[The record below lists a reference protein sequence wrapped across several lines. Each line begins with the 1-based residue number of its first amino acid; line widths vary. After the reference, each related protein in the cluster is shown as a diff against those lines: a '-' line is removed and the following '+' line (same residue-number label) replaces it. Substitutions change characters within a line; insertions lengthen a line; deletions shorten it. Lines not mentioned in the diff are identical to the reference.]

1 MLFKVLTS
9 SFLNLSDLSSIDLV
23 SIINSDITNPVLKDK
38 SIGLLFEK
46 HSTRTRLSFSVGIQN
61 LGGNIIDIKFKV
73 EKFVSL
79 DDIILLK
86 PKIDT
91 APKVGI
97 ESKKEIFA
105 ASYRLNLKILAAV
118 IVIPDLL
125 TPGTKDSI

>member
-1 MLFKVLTS
+1 M
-9 SFLNLSDLSSIDLV
+9 
-23 SIINSDITNPVLKDK
+23 
-38 SIGLLFEK
+38 
-46 HSTRTRLSFSVGIQN
+46 
-61 LGGNIIDIKFKV
+61 
-73 EKFVSL
+73 SL
-79 DDIILLK
+79 DDIIFK

-125 TPGTKDSI
+125 TQVLKIVFEIIQLLLRFYN